1 MYRRFCF
8 TEDDFIKMSW
18 ALAMFKHNLKQT
30 NIFIVHLHSQSPSRP
45 NFVSWSVWWTMKRS
59 HFLSITKNWLSS
71 NIISCKQKFSLLIC
85 IHKIR
90 KGQIWVL
97 EVYDGWRKD
106 LNSCLFQK
114 VANQSEKAFTALW
127 GLIGN
132 VNPMWTLE
140 KEGELSQNE
149 KSFTKTFS
157 CWATSRWLR
166 HCMIYQWIR

>member
-8 TEDDFIKMSW
+8 TEDDFTKMSW

-45 NFVSWSVWWTMKRS
+45 NFVSWSVWWTMKGP
-59 HFLSITKNWLSS
+59 HFLLITKSWLSS
-71 NIISCKQKFSLLIC
+71 NIFSSKQMFSLFIC

-97 EVYDGWRKD
+97 EVYDGWWKH

-114 VANQSEKAFTALW
+114 VANQSEKAFTVRTHW
-127 GLIGN
+127 QCEPN
-132 VNPMWTLE
+132 VNPR
-140 KEGELSQNE
+140 KR
-149 KSFTKTFS
+149 KKTFPK
-157 CWATSRWLR
+157 WEKL
-166 HCMIYQWIR
+166 YQDIFMLSNK